1 MPLRLPA
8 LRIAALLLATLIAAH
23 AWAAEFIDSAGR
35 RVALPNY
42 INRVMAA
49 NAPAAVLIFAL
60 TPQKLVGW
68 CEPLS
73 RAQRAYLPA
82 KYGRLPAVGCL
93 YGPYPSATAATV
105 ARLHP
110 DLVIASGEI
119 TPQAVAFADYIQQ
132 QTRIPYIL
140 IDGSI
145 QRTPAML
152 TEIGTILGAGD
163 HRLEVASYAF
173 HAIQGL
179 RGQLLIQSPVGRPL
193 VYYGR
198 GPDGLEAGG
207 AGSLAMANIDQA
219 GVINVAARLGPG
231 TPRRVTRAQVFAWN
245 PDIVIAQQR
254 SFYNELLHDP
264 GWRGLAAVRKKEV
277 YLAPADPF
285 GWIDDPAGV
294 NRMVGLYWLSSLF
307 YPDAYQQDLR
317 STVREFYQTF
327 YGVQLSDRAVEALVR
342 PAESRKS
349 ANARGPNVP
358 IYGAEPP
365 PLPELGPNPA
375 PGAAPPLPPATP
387 PGRGSL
393 RSAPNAPPAQH
404 Y

>member
-1 MPLRLPA
+1 MSLRLPV
-8 LRIAALLLATLIAAH
+8 LRIAVLLLSLLPAISGA
-23 AWAAEFIDSAGR
+23 AAEFTDSAGR
-35 RVALPNY
+35 RVMLPNY

-73 RAQRAYLPA
+73 RPQRAYLPA

-93 YGPYPSATAATV
+93 YGPYPSANAATV
-105 ARLHP
+105 GRLRP
-110 DLVIASGEI
+110 DLVIASGEV
-119 TPQAVAFADYIQQ
+119 TPQAATFADYIQK
-132 QTRIPYIL
+132 TTGVPYIL
-140 IDGSI
+140 LDGSI

-163 HRLEVASYAF
+163 HRLAVASYAF

-179 RGQLLIQSPVGRPL
+179 RGQLLIQSAVDRPR

-198 GPDGLEAGG
+198 GADGLDAGDN
-207 AGSLAMANIDQA
+207 GSLAMADIEQA
-219 GVINVAARLGPG
+219 GVINVAERLGPG
-231 TPRRVTRAQVFAWN
+231 RSTRITRTQLFAWN
-245 PDIVIAQQR
+245 PQIIIAQQR
-254 SFYNELLHDP
+254 SFYNALLHDP
-264 GWRGLAAVRKKEV
+264 GWRGLAAVRNKEV

-294 NRMVGLYWLSSLF
+294 NRMVGLYWLSNLF

-317 STVREFYQTF
+317 STVHEFYQTF
-327 YGVQLSDRAVEALVR
+327 YGVQLSDRALEALVR
-342 PAESRKS
+342 PAESKKS

-358 IYGAEPP
+358 IFGAEPP
-365 PLPELGPNPA
+365 PVPELGPNPA
-375 PGAAPPLPPATP
+375 PGAGLPAAP
-387 PGRGSL
+387 PGRSGL
-393 RSAPNAPPAQH
+393 RALPNAPPARQ
-404 Y
+404 